1 MHIERSALPVVSKN
15 LTVSFAA
22 RFGSTRACLEF
33 EAGCIPTA
41 ADAAVAAA
49 GKGSRTP
56 RSANLARKRGDA
68 KNARNERCG
77 GVQSRFRPCTP
88 IASFRDPSCF
98 RVFARGSRSCA
109 PPRSTTTFRP
119 PCRPLELATVSWGRA
134 SHQCPPLRHFK
145 DAPMLL
151 LFALLQAPVRQVT
164 LTTPDMVLAESFS
177 QLRGVRELR
186 NGKVLLVDRL
196 DRGLLSADF
205 ATGTVTKIGK
215 EGRGPLEYTLLSGLI
230 PLGGDSTLAYDEGN
244 GRLVLVTPDL
254 HIARTFTLLLPG
266 LGLPVGAR
274 GVDREGRYYLR
285 IPAWMFRDD
294 FRRDTLP
301 IVRFD
306 LARARVDTIAFAKGS
321 TARPAVEHRV
331 MGVPY
336 VIFAAEDG
344 WAVAPDG
351 RIAVVR
357 SGDYHVEWY
366 TTGRPMV
373 RGPAIPFT
381 RRRVSAADRFAYIK
395 RFIGNS
401 ATSGRDAT
409 GGGGLSAGPAL
420 SDAELQ
426 VITDAGD
433 FAEFH

>member
-1 MHIERSALPVVSKN
+1 
-15 LTVSFAA
+15 
-22 RFGSTRACLEF
+22 
-33 EAGCIPTA
+33 
-41 ADAAVAAA
+41 
-49 GKGSRTP
+49 
-56 RSANLARKRGDA
+56 
-68 KNARNERCG
+68 
-77 GVQSRFRPCTP
+77 
-88 IASFRDPSCF
+88 
-98 RVFARGSRSCA
+98 
-109 PPRSTTTFRP
+109 
-119 PCRPLELATVSWGRA
+119 
-134 SHQCPPLRHFK
+134 
-145 DAPMLL
+145 MLIL
-151 LFALLQAPVRQVT
+151 LALLQAPVRQVT
-164 LTTPDMVLAESFS
+164 LTTPDKVLAESFS

-196 DRGLLSADF
+196 DRGLLGADF
-205 ATGTVTKIGK
+205 ATGAVTKIGK
-215 EGRGPLEYTLLSGLI
+215 EGRGPLEYTLLSGLL

-244 GRLVLVTPDL
+244 SRFVLVTPDVR
-254 HIARTFTLLLPG
+254 IARTFTLLLPR

-285 IPAWMFRDD
+285 IPAWMFQEH

-306 LARARVDTIAFAKGS
+306 VAQDRVDTLAYAKGS

-366 TTGRPMV
+366 APGRPVV
-373 RGPAIPFT
+373 RGAPVPFT

-395 RFIGNS
+395 RFVENS
-401 ATSGRDAT
+401 ATSGRDAS
-409 GGGGLSAGPAL
+409 GGGGLSAGPVL

-426 VITDAGD
+426 EITDAGD
-433 FAEFH
+433 FAEFHPPFTDRAPLLGADGSLWVQRSVPLDAPESWDLFDGAARLTTRVTLPAGRRLLGLGAGTVYAVVTDEDGLERLERYRVN